1 MTARQYRLALLD
13 AHGEVIRGAQYMHLS
28 ERTPLPGDRIE
39 LPLGVF
45 VVDEVVATFGGDTRS
60 RLLHADDYGGT
71 LVCKPAAS

>member
-1 MTARQYRLALLD
+1 
-13 AHGEVIRGAQYMHLS
+13 
-28 ERTPLPGDRIE
+28 
-39 LPLGVF
+39 VF